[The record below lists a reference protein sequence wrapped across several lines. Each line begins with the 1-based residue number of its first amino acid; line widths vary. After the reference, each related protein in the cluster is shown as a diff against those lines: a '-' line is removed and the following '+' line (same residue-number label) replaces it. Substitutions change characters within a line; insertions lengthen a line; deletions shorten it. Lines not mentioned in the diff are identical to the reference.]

1 MTKCIPKKRICDKII
16 DCLDGEDEYNCD
28 VTKSSKTNTVSGHLA
43 NKVNMS
49 ENYNEISANK
59 NILNDSDIDF
69 SIAVTKLTTSNLEEE
84 KTINHFTTEISST
97 YFEYT
102 TTLSSEIQTAEL
114 NTKSDKLEEGL
125 KYTSTEKVSNV
136 NYSQENENNVS
147 VDDNYTVNPINVTTL
162 LNEELE
168 QKSIALN
175 HSKYPIGS
183 MSFTLESSTMQNNDV
198 FNQENN
204 ELTTTE
210 IDLDN
215 FPQTSTHD
223 NTNDHFDS
231 DIGQSSNRLIKP
243 LSNSDLVLENF
254 NETNTNN
261 NIAQIIDQV
270 SSESTSVEH
279 SHNIRQLD
287 TRGEIIN
294 DVEKIMFSE
303 FQPAKKRKKNLAS
316 KDFKCSR

>member
-1 MTKCIPKKRICDKII
+1 MCDKII

-28 VTKSSKTNTVSGHLA
+28 VTQSSKTNTVSGKLT

-49 ENYNEISANK
+49 QNYNEISANK
-59 NILNDSDIDF
+59 NILNDNDIDF
-69 SIAVTKLTTSNLEEE
+69 SIPVTKPTTSNLEDEE
-84 KTINHFTTEISST
+84 TINHFTTEISSN
-97 YFEYT
+97 YIEYT
-102 TTLSSEIQTAEL
+102 NTLSSEIQTAEL
-114 NTKSDKLEEGL
+114 NTKSDELEEGL

-147 VDDNYTVNPINVTTL
+147 VGDNYTVNPINVTTL
-162 LNEELE
+162 LNEELV
-168 QKSIALN
+168 QKSITLN
-175 HSKYPIGS
+175 NSKYPIGS

-215 FPQTSTHD
+215 FLQTSTHD
-223 NTNDHFDS
+223 NTNVNFDS
-231 DIGQSSNRLIKP
+231 DIGQSSNKLIKS
-243 LSNSDLVLENF
+243 LSNSDLVLENL
-254 NETNTNN
+254 NETNTNSY
-261 NIAQIIDQV
+261 IAQIIDQV

-303 FQPAKKRKKNLAS
+303 FQPAKKRKKDLAS